1 MLKKKHPAFSE
12 LTRPKRIRMQT
23 IERRTLMLAGFVLAA
38 LAALP
43 ISLARAEDVPKPA
56 TDKPAEKPASAPA
69 PARTPEAIT
78 ADMQAARDEVKAV
91 MPSPAEV
98 VLDAKK
104 RAEVG
109 PKAIPPM
116 KKFLA
121 FFDELVP
128 QDEMAKASSAQVRS
142 QILSLQMALGDA
154 DAEKQLIHIAAGAG
168 NDAVEARAALI
179 LTRWWLN
186 STDAAAQKK
195 LLEDARALMKAN
207 AKNDSVAM
215 TIIQMSEEG
224 AASTELREAMQKIVI
239 EEAEGPRGLMLA
251 RGIEAAAKL
260 KSLEGKELT
269 VAGVTYEGKQFT
281 SADWKGKVVLVDF
294 WATWCPQCRTQMPS
308 LIKAYADFHEKGLE
322 IVGISCDREA
332 ASLKGFLTE
341 HKEISWPQ
349 LFDEKTPGWHPL
361 ATQLGMER
369 LPTIFLLDRKGIVR
383 TTSAQENFE
392 EIIPKLIDEK

>member
-1 MLKKKHPAFSE
+1 MPTIKRRR
-12 LTRPKRIRMQT
+12 LT
-23 IERRTLMLAGFVLAA
+23 LASFVLGA

-43 ISLARAEDVPKPA
+43 LSFARAEDAPKPA
-56 TDKPAEKPASAPA
+56 AEKPASAPA
-69 PARTPEAIT
+69 TLRTPEAIM
-78 ADMQAARDEVKAV
+78 ADMQAAKDELKAA
-91 MPSPAEV
+91 MPSPSEV

-109 PKAIPPM
+109 PKAIPAM

-128 QDEMAKASSAQVRS
+128 QDDMAKASSAQVRA
-142 QILSLQMALGDA
+142 QVLSLQMVLGDA
-154 DAEKQLIHIAAGAG
+154 DAEKQLTQVAGGNG
-168 NDAVEARAALI
+168 NDAIEARAALI

-195 LLEDARALMKAN
+195 LLDDARTLMKAN

-224 AASTELREAMQKIVI
+224 AASPDLREAMEKIVI
-239 EEAEGPRGLMLA
+239 DEAQGPRGLMLA

-260 KSLEGKELT
+260 KRLEGKELA

-294 WATWCPQCRTQMPS
+294 WATWCPPCRAAVPN
-308 LIKAYADFHEKGLE
+308 LIKVYADYHDKGLE
-322 IVGISCDREA
+322 IVGINCDREP
-332 ASLKGFLTE
+332 ASLKAFLTE
-341 HKEISWPQ
+341 HKEMAWPQ

-361 ATQLGMER
+361 ASQLGMEH
-369 LPTIFLLDRKGIVR
+369 LPTMFLIDRKGIVR
-383 TTSAQENFE
+383 TTSAHENFE
-392 EIIPKLIDEK
+392 ELIPKLIDEK